1 MTENKQD
8 KYKTSIAFYKDNWV
22 RLQNIAAMQNT
33 SHTAIVNE
41 LVEAYVNDKLPDNYE
56 QRIEEKVYATLDT
69 KISNATIK
77 AIAERVAVLLQ
88 PSQNGSK
95 ATNATNTTN
104 ATNRDNDENLI
115 DVLNEATEATKATK
129 KQNKATKTTK
139 ATEATKATKATN
151 KNKAEANIAKFR
163 RYKASDNRK
172 GYDDGY
178 VAAKEGLTKAVV
190 SRYRKGGRS
199 PKAEFIERWGLNW
212 NGEQWIENKE
222 NA

>member
-33 SHTAIVNE
+33 SPTAIVNE

-88 PSQNGSK
+88 LSQNGSK
-95 ATNATNTTN
+95 TTNATNATNE
-104 ATNRDNDENLI
+104 DNDENLI
-115 DVLNEATEATKATK
+115 DVVNEAIFTGGASLKRNKAT
-129 KQNKATKTTK
+129 KATKTTK
-139 ATEATKATKATN
+139 TTKATKATN
-151 KNKAEANIAKFR
+151 KNKAEANVAKFR